1 MLKCQFNDFELN
13 CSQIMLVH
21 RPSETPRL
29 TIYPIG
35 EGEENNDALFV
46 NAVKHFKQLKA
57 EDGILVVEDK
67 ETFTYTGYILEKA
80 VFEYLLVG
88 TYKWNEIAVVNL
100 DKSTNNTTF
109 NYKLNKF

>member
-57 EDGILVVEDK
+57 EDEILVVEDK

-80 VFEYLLVG
+80 VFE
-88 TYKWNEIAVVNL
+88 I
-100 DKSTNNTTF
+100 KSVSADGDAGNFIEAKAPMTF
-109 NYKLNKF
+109 ELKRPEV